1 MGIMENPMIEELL
14 KMKQWQ
20 LVIKGKYLNI
30 TSWKNK
36 RRKNKKQLATE
47 IAKEMEKREIKSIGS
62 ISKWM

>member
-1 MGIMENPMIEELL
+1 MENPIIEELL
-14 KMKQWQ
+14 KMKRWQ

-36 RRKNKKQLATE
+36 RRKKKEQLATE

-62 ISKWM
+62 IPKWM